1 MESDFLH
8 FSAENRK
15 FQFPHL
21 IQFPFLFSIFR
32 YILVCHPTKSKGLI
46 TIQRARV
53 ISTAVFVI
61 MTSVALPS
69 ALRYKIVENLELQD
83 GRNVTMLGVELTE
96 LWQNEKFVVTYNWVQ
111 SLLRSIIPLFI
122 LIAMNFFIISA
133 LRKTRAN
140 KKLASRNKI
149 TLMLI
154 IVIIFFIFCITPDA
168 IMSSFFNLGYT
179 ESKNFLVK
187 GVREITDSLL
197 GVNAAVNYFL
207 YMIFNKIFRDQFM
220 QLFCKQCVKDRDSED
235 PKYRRLAES
244 SRNCSNG
251 VSLKKK
257 QTSAM

>member
-1 MESDFLH
+1 ML
-8 FSAENRK
+8 
-15 FQFPHL
+15 
-21 IQFPFLFSIFR
+21 SIFR

-53 ISTAVFVI
+53 ISIAVFVI
-61 MTSVALPS
+61 MTSVAVPS
-69 ALRYKIVENLELQD
+69 ALRYKIVENVELQD
-83 GRNVTMLGVELTE
+83 GRNVTTLGVELTE
-96 LWQNEKFVVTYNWVQ
+96 LWQNEKFVVAYNWVQ

-235 PKYRRLAES
+235 PKYRRLAQS